1 MNIRQLEAF
10 KAIMELGSF
19 TRAAE
24 KLHLSQPAVSKL
36 IYLLERSCGFTL
48 FHRQKNGVIPT
59 AEGQMLY
66 SEVERVFLGV
76 DSVAARARAIRQFD
90 YGELKLVAFPSL
102 GTRVL
107 PPILADFIE
116 TKPFLRVTI
125 ASRNSWLLVDR
136 VASQGVDLGFGMTVL
151 DRPGV
156 QFEKLCSMEAVCVLP
171 RGHRL
176 AQKAAVDARDLEGER
191 FVSLVEEDRAQDK
204 IDQAFADRGVERNIV
219 LKAQLTEACCSF
231 VSAGVGVAIVDPL
244 STVGFRPDELV
255 VKPFSPSVVQDIWV
269 ITPSFRE
276 TSLGAKALV
285 AHVKKRLTEKLAE
298 MALAIR
304 EPRNDGERP
313 PQTYPPVMAEPQQEI

>member
-19 TRAAE
+19 TRAAQ

-36 IYLLERSCGFTL
+36 IYLLERHCGFTL
-48 FHRQKNGVIPT
+48 FHRQKNGVVPT
-59 AEGQMLY
+59 AEGQLLF

-76 DSVAARARAIRQFD
+76 ESVAARARAIQQFD
-90 YGELKLVAFPSL
+90 HGELKLVTFPSL

-107 PPILADFIE
+107 PPILAEFIAD
-116 TKPFLRVTI
+116 KPSLRLTV

-136 VASQGVDLGFGMTVL
+136 VASQGVDLGFGMTVT

-156 QFEKLCSMEAVCVLP
+156 QFEKLCSMEAVCALP
-171 RGHRL
+171 PGHRL
-176 AQKAAVDARDLEGER
+176 ADRAVVDAADLNDER
-191 FVSLVEEDRAQDK
+191 FVSLVEEDRAQIT
-204 IDQAFADRGVERNIV
+204 IDQAFADRGVSRNIV

-244 STVGFRPDELV
+244 CTVGFARDRLL
-255 VKPFSPSVVQDIWV
+255 VKPFTPTVTQDIWV

-276 TSLGAKALV
+276 LSLSAHALV
-285 AHVKKRLTEKLAE
+285 AHVKRRLAARLAQ
-298 MALAIR
+298 MAVSIR
-304 EPRNDGERP
+304 EGGDREVSG
-313 PQTYPPVMAEPQQEI
+313 

>member
-1 MNIRQLEAF
+1 MNVRQLEAF

-36 IYLLERSCGFTL
+36 IYLMERSCGFAL

-66 SEVERVFLGV
+66 SEVERVFLGI

-90 YGELKLVAFPSL
+90 YGEIKLVAFPSL

-107 PPILADFIE
+107 PPILAEFIE
-116 TKPFLRVTI
+116 SKPSLRVTI

-151 DRPGV
+151 DRSGV
-156 QFEKLCSMEAVCVLP
+156 EFEKLCSMEAVCVLP
-171 RGHRL
+171 PGHRL
-176 AQKAAVDARDLEGER
+176 VGQAIIDARDLEGER
-191 FVSLVEEDRAQDK
+191 FVSLVEEDRAQVK

-231 VSAGVGVAIVDPL
+231 VSAGVGVAVVDPL
-244 STVGFRPDELV
+244 STVGFTANELI
-255 VKPFSPSVVQDIWV
+255 VKPFSPAITQDIWI

-276 TSLGAKALV
+276 PSLGAKELI
-285 AHVKKRLTEKLAE
+285 AHVKSRLTEKLNA
-298 MALAIR
+298 MAWAIR
-304 EPRNDGERP
+304 EPEADQPRLPSDISSG
-313 PQTYPPVMAEPQQEI
+313 YG

>member
-1 MNIRQLEAF
+1 
-10 KAIMELGSF
+10 MELGSF

-76 DSVAARARAIRQFD
+76 ESVSARARAIRQFD
-90 YGELKLVAFPSL
+90 YGEIKLVTFPSL

-107 PPILADFIE
+107 PPILAEFIE
-116 TKPFLRVTI
+116 TKPSLRVTI

-136 VASQGVDLGFGMTVL
+136 VASQGVDLGFGMTIS

-171 RGHRL
+171 PGHRL
-176 AQKAAVDARDLEGER
+176 AEQAIVDAGDLEGER
-191 FVSLVEEDRAQDK
+191 FVSLVEEDRAQVK
-204 IDQAFADRGVERNIV
+204 IDQACADRGIDRNIV

-231 VSAGVGVAIVDPL
+231 VSAGAGVAVVDPL
-244 STVGFRPDELV
+244 STVGFMPDELI
-255 VKPFSPSVVQDIWV
+255 VKPFSPTITQDIWV

-276 TSLGAKALV
+276 TSLGAKALI
-285 AHVKKRLTEKLAE
+285 AHVKKRLTERLAE
-298 MALAIR
+298 MALSIR
-304 EPRNDGERP
+304 NPGANKILRP
-313 PQTYPPVMAEPQQEI
+313 IITV